1 MSTYSPH
8 RTIAAIST
16 PSGVGGIAV
25 VRLSGPDAFR
35 IAACHVA
42 LPSDSRSHRL
52 SPFRIGDSLLDEV
65 VVTLFPAP
73 HSYTGLDTVEFS
85 CHGSLYIQQT
95 LLQALLDSGASMAEP
110 GEFTRQA
117 FLSGRLNLSQA
128 EAVADLIDST
138 NASAHRLAISQ
149 LRGGYA
155 SLLAQLR
162 QQLVDIT
169 ALLELEL
176 DFSDED
182 VEFADRHQLSS
193 LVAELQRNV
202 SQLIDSFSLG
212 NAIKCGIPVAIVG
225 KPNVGKSSLL
235 NALLADDRAI
245 VSPIPGTTRDTIE
258 ETLTLEGLTFR
269 FIDTA
274 GLRQTDDPIEA
285 IGRDRAIQSVRK
297 ATVILFVR
305 DATEPYSGTFL
316 DEVSQMLDGISQKE
330 KIMFF
335 VHNKADLVPPPYPPG
350 HAISARTGQGL
361 DQLKQSIIQAVRQS
375 MDHTEGVML
384 TNLRHREALSHV
396 QQALN
401 HVEQGLADNLPADLV
416 AIDLRDALHHLGTIT
431 GQVTSDEVL
440 GTIFSRF
447 CIGK

>member
-1 MSTYSPH
+1 MS
-8 RTIAAIST
+8 RTIAAVST
-16 PSGVGGIAV
+16 PPGIGGIAV
-25 VRLSGPDAFR
+25 VRLSGPDAIP
-35 IAACHVA
+35 IASRHVS
-42 LPSDSRSHRL
+42 LPADGRSHSL
-52 SPFRIGDSLLDEV
+52 SPFRIGHTLLDEV

-73 HSYTGLDTVEFS
+73 HSYSGLDTVEFS
-85 CHGSLYIQQT
+85 CHGSLYVQQA
-95 LLQALLDSGASMAEP
+95 LLQALLDSGASLAEP

-117 FLSGRLNLSQA
+117 FLNGRLNLSQA

-138 NASAHRLAISQ
+138 NAASHRLAISQ

-155 SLLAQLR
+155 HLLAQLR
-162 QQLVDIT
+162 QQLVDLT

-182 VEFADRHQLSS
+182 VEFADRRQLRS
-193 LVAELQRNV
+193 LVAELQHNITRLV
-202 SQLIDSFSLG
+202 DSFSLG
-212 NAIKCGIPVAIVG
+212 NAIKRGIPVAIVG

-235 NALLADDRAI
+235 NALLDDDRAI

-258 ETLTLEGLTFR
+258 ETLTLDGLSFR

-274 GLRQTDDPIEA
+274 GLRRTDDPIET
-285 IGRDRAIQSVRK
+285 IGRDRAIQSIRR

-305 DATEPYSGTFL
+305 DATEPFSPAFL
-316 DEVSQMLDGISQKE
+316 DEVHQLLDGIPQQD
-330 KIMFF
+330 KITFI
-335 VHNKADLVPPPYPPG
+335 VHNKADLTPPPYPSG
-350 HAISARTGQGL
+350 IALSARTGQGL
-361 DQLKQSIIQAVRQS
+361 DQLKQHLVQAVRQR

-384 TNLRHREALSHV
+384 TNLRHLEALRQV